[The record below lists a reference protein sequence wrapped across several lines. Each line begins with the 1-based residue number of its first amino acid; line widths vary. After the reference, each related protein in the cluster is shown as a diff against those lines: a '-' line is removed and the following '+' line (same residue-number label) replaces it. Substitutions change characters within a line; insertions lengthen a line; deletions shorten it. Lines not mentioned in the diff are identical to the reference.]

1 MEEKRKWGKKTIAII
16 IIAVLGL
23 LLMAQQVYAYFYQ
36 ILTVNGTRNI
46 VINNGEIT
54 VTSTEDNGQ
63 VNLAIQNTGNMESSI
78 RLKVFAVTSKNYEIE
93 DWTKEED
100 GYYYYQEPI
109 QPKETINNIVLPI
122 SISDTNMITVVE
134 SLPTTYQ
141 ENGIP
146 NVNWD
151 KKIGGEY

>member
-63 VNLAIQNTGNMESSI
+63 VNLTIQNTGNMESSV

-146 NVNWD
+146 NVNWN
-151 KKIGGEY
+151 KKIG

>member
-63 VNLAIQNTGNMESSI
+63 VNLTIQNTGNMENSI

>member
-63 VNLAIQNTGNMESSI
+63 VNLTIQNTGNMESSI